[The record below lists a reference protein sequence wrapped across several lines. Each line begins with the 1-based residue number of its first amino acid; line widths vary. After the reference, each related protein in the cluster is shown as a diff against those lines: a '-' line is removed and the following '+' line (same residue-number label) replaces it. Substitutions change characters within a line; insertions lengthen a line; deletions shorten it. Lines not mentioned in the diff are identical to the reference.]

1 MVRDFNLKDTK
12 WITGWRGLPECYV
25 KIRTPGV
32 TTVIGDMIPDPEME
46 EWVRKMG
53 QAAVDKILT
62 AAGHRGTAMHM
73 FIEHFI
79 TTYAKTKDASA
90 ALRMTQTTSPP
101 LLLKEGIPQ
110 DKIDI
115 GRELFYKFYY
125 SDFANSYAGLIA
137 AELGIWSPTLFYRGL
152 ADVFFQDRV
161 YGPVVTDFKTSSTY
175 IKKNSVKELKY
186 KYQLGAYASAIEE
199 MYKDKGL
206 QIKRSTIL
214 CVNTKSEAVQEIVI
228 EGKEL
233 EEYKEKFKTLVKD
246 WHIKHNQG
254 YLITV

>member
-1 MVRDFNLKDTK
+1 MDRVNPKDIK
-12 WITGWRGLPECYV
+12 WITGWKGLPECYIKV
-25 KIRTPGV
+25 KTPGV
-32 TTVIGDMIPDPEME
+32 TSVIGDMIPDPEME

-53 QAAVDKILT
+53 QAKVDAILT

-79 TTYAKTKDASA
+79 TTYAKSKDPSE
-90 ALRMTQTTSPP
+90 ALRMTQTASPP

-125 SDFANSYAGLIA
+125 SEFANTYSELIA
-137 AELGIWSPTLFYRGL
+137 AELGIYSPTLFYRGL

-161 YGPVVTDFKTSSTY
+161 FGPVVTDFKTSSGY
-175 IKKNSVKELKY
+175 IKKGSVKELKY
-186 KYQLGAYASAIEE
+186 KYQLGAYANALEE
-199 MYKDKGL
+199 MYKEKGL
-206 QIKRSTIL
+206 LIKRSTIL
-214 CVNTKSEAVQEIVI
+214 CVNTKTEGLQEVVC

-233 EEYKEKFKTLVKD
+233 QEYKDKFKTLVKN
-246 WHIKHNQG
+246 WHIKNNQG
-254 YLITV
+254 YLITT

>member
-1 MVRDFNLKDTK
+1 MVNGFNVKDTK
-12 WITGWRGLPECYV
+12 WITGWKGLPECYV
-25 KIRTPGV
+25 RIKTPGV
-32 TTVIGDMIPDPEME
+32 TSVIGDMIPDPEME

-53 QAAVDKILT
+53 QEAVDKILT

-79 TTYAKTKDASA
+79 TTYAKTKDPSE
-90 ALRMTQTTSPP
+90 ALRVTQTISPP

-125 SDFANSYAGLIA
+125 SEFANTYGGLIA
-137 AELGIWSPTLFYRGL
+137 AEMPMYSPTLFYRGL
-152 ADVFFQDRV
+152 VDVFFQDRV
-161 YGPVVTDFKTSSTY
+161 FGPVVTDFKTSSGY
-175 IKKNSVKELKY
+175 IKKGSVKELKY
-186 KYQLGAYASAIEE
+186 KYQLGAYSNAVEE

-206 QIKRSTIL
+206 EIKRSTIL
-214 CVNTKSEAVQEIVI
+214 CVNTKTEGLQEVI
-228 EGKEL
+228 CEGKEL
-233 EEYKEKFKTLVKD
+233 QHFKEEFKTLVKN
-246 WHIKHNQG
+246 WHIKNNQG